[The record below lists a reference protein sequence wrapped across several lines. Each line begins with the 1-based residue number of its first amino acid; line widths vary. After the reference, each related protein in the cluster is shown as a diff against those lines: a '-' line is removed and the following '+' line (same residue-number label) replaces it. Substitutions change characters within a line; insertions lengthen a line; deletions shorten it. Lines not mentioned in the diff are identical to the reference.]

1 MITLTESLKKRFCK
15 DQNLPIKV
23 YSEPIFTERLKLFD
37 AYEKYLEFCSM
48 FRIRFDSDEQEYL
61 AYYNDLKDRIINYI
75 KESEAFQSLNK
86 ADMYK
91 EFPIYGEGIPK
102 GDTYKDKNIGKS
114 FLSIDMKKAN
124 FNALVHYGNETG
136 KPFAPGLT
144 QDIDKNW
151 SQFMAMFTNIPYFA
165 TSKYIR
171 QVVFGNCNP
180 KRVIA
185 YETYLM
191 SDFLSKIQFEGE

>member
-48 FRIRFDSDEQEYL
+48 FRIRFNSDEQAYL

-91 EFPIYGEGIPK
+91 EFPIEISNN
-102 GDTYKDKNIGKS
+102 TRR
-114 FLSIDMKKAN
+114 
-124 FNALVHYGNETG
+124 
-136 KPFAPGLT
+136 
-144 QDIDKNW
+144 
-151 SQFMAMFTNIPYFA
+151 
-165 TSKYIR
+165 IR
-171 QVVFGNCNP
+171 
-180 KRVIA
+180 
-185 YETYLM
+185 E
-191 SDFLSKIQFEGE
+191 